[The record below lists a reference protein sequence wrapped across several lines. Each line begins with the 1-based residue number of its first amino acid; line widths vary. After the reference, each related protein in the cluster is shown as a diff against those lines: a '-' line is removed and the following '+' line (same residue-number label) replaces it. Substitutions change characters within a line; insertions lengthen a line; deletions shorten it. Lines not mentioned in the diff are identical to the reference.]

1 MSLFQKKHDVTDIYG
16 VKSKTDS
23 PFTRKGEVEAP
34 ESGRRH
40 SDYYHKYFRGYTEIR
55 HLNEKGR
62 ITIERLYTQPWII
75 SGLTTSQY
83 WLVRVLFLI
92 LTVAAAVLFLIGL
105 GSNVIA
111 NYSWQVAAPGY
122 ITIILL
128 FLLVVSTLAYIFVER
143 KMTLWGHTSS
153 TIKLRRFSLL
163 SAIGQGV
170 TAIVQAVMAFVIAVD
185 VKETLFCSLAIV
197 IGALCALV
205 IYIIEGK
212 LPYKEIPND
221 TKLPNIGEAHEIW

>member
-1 MSLFQKKHDVTDIYG
+1 MGLFQKKHDVTDIYG
-16 VKSKTDS
+16 VKSKNDS
-23 PFTRKGEVEAP
+23 PFTRRDEIEAP

-55 HLNEKGR
+55 RLNEKGR
-62 ITIERLYTQPWII
+62 ITIERFYTRPWIV
-75 SGLTTSQY
+75 SGLTTAQY
-83 WLVRVLFLI
+83 WLVRALFFVL
-92 LTVAAAVLFLIGL
+92 TAAAAVLFLIGL

-111 NYSWQVAAPGY
+111 NYSWQVAVPGY

-153 TIKLRRFSLL
+153 TTKLRRFSLL

-170 TAIVQAVMAFVIAVD
+170 TAVVQAVMALVIGIDVGKTLLCALAIAV
-185 VKETLFCSLAIV
+185 
-197 IGALCALV
+197 GALCALA
-205 IYIIEGK
+205 IYLIEGK
-212 LPYKEIPND
+212 MPYKEIPNE
-221 TKLPNIGEAHEIW
+221 TKLPTVGEAHEIW